1 MRVWTNASF
10 RALDLLA
17 GPEPSAE
24 GIPGADDVDRL
35 LEIAAAEGAPC
46 SLTRTGPG
54 QRRLPMDAAILG
66 LEGRSITIGRPA
78 YKPGQR
84 LLALGEELDL
94 RISVEGASY
103 LGRTTVVAR
112 YAPEGETSKRLT
124 YGLARPDV
132 LLVDD
137 RRRDHRVSER
147 FGLAYVRPPQAELL
161 CAPRHKP
168 LGAGSIV
175 DLSAGGMRIRARDA
189 NVRAGDRV
197 VVRAKL
203 SDDVVVHAIGA
214 VVYAGARTDGTAD
227 VGVRFQAM
235 QPEID
240 RFIRSIA
247 ADSADARS
255 ALQPKSA

>member
-24 GIPGADDVDRL
+24 AIPGADVVDRL
-35 LEIAAAEGAPC
+35 LDLAAAAGAPC

-54 QRRLPMDAAILG
+54 QRRLPMEAPILG

-84 LLALGEELDL
+84 LLAVGEDLDL
-94 RISVEGASY
+94 RIGVEGASY

-112 YAPEGETSKRLT
+112 YAPEGETSKRMT
-124 YGLARPDV
+124 YGLARPEV

-137 RRRDHRVSER
+137 RRSSER
-147 FGLAYVRPPQAELL
+147 FGLAYARPPQAELL

-203 SDDVVVHAIGA
+203 ADDVLVHAIGA
-214 VVYAGARTDGTAD
+214 VVYAGPRPDGTAD

-240 RFIRSIA
+240 RFIRGVA

-255 ALQPKSA
+255 ALQPKSS